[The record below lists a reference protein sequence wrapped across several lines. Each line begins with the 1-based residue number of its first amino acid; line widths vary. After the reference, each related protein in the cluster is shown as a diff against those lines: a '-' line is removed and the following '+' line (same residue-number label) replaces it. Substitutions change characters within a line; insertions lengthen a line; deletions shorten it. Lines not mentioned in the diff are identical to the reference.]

1 VSQSIEEI
9 GETASEREALLG
21 VFGALMRPLMPVAL
35 EYGLSAKEVSDV
47 VRRVYVRALEAR
59 LASQSRPP
67 TDARL
72 ALMSGLTRSEV
83 SAFRDSQR
91 GAAAAGRHSAAQLD
105 QIASL
110 LSTWHTHPRFSG
122 AYGLALDLD
131 LVPDAA
137 SNRRSFSE
145 LVEVACPNADRE
157 GILDELVAIGSA
169 EVIDGTTI
177 RCRSRAY
184 VWRSAEVNDATRI
197 DRTARFLEAAAAS
210 FAHNLRQD
218 VPGYFERTLV
228 SDVPLSEKGRDD
240 FARLAKEKGE
250 EFILELDTSVSKL
263 VDPEGTRGGKHY
275 GVGVF
280 FFEDQRP
287 ENGMPR
293 QESRQSREVAAG
305 KPAYPEEIDV
315 LAPPPPRTK

>member
-1 VSQSIEEI
+1 MSHSIEEI
-9 GETASEREALLG
+9 GETASERDALLG
-21 VFGALMRPLMPVAL
+21 VFAALMRPLMPVAL
-35 EYGLSAKEVSDV
+35 EYGLSAKEVSDA

-83 SAFRDSQR
+83 STFRDSQR
-91 GAAAAGRHSAAQLD
+91 GAGAAGRHSSVRLD

-137 SNRRSFSE
+137 SNRRSFAE

-157 GILDELVAIGSA
+157 AILDELVAIGSA
-169 EVIDGTTI
+169 EVIEGTTI

-184 VWRSAEVNDATRI
+184 VWQGSATTTTQI

-210 FAHNLRQD
+210 FAHNLRHD

-228 SDVPLSEKGRDD
+228 SDVPLSEKGRDE

-287 ENGMPR
+287 ANGIPR
-293 QESRQSREVAAG
+293 LESRHSREVATS

-315 LAPPPPRTK
+315 LAPPPRTK

>member
-1 VSQSIEEI
+1 
-9 GETASEREALLG
+9 
-21 VFGALMRPLMPVAL
+21 
-35 EYGLSAKEVSDV
+35 
-47 VRRVYVRALEAR
+47 
-59 LASQSRPP
+59 
-67 TDARL
+67 
-72 ALMSGLTRSEV
+72 
-83 SAFRDSQR
+83 
-91 GAAAAGRHSAAQLD
+91 
-105 QIASL
+105 
-110 LSTWHTHPRFSG
+110 
-122 AYGLALDLD
+122 LALDLD

-137 SNRRSFSE
+137 SNRRSFPE

-169 EVIDGTTI
+169 EVIEGTTI

-184 VWRSAEVNDATRI
+184 VWRGAEVTATQI
-197 DRTARFLEAAAAS
+197 DRTARFLEAAVAS

-218 VPGYFERTLV
+218 VPGYFERTVL
-228 SDVPLSEKGRDD
+228 SDVPLSEKGRDE

-250 EFILELDTSVSKL
+250 QFITELDTSLSKL
-263 VDPEGTRGGKHY
+263 VDPEGMRGGKHY

-287 ENGMPR
+287 ANGIPR
-293 QESRQSREVAAG
+293 QESRQTREVAAT